1 MLKAAAIGSA
11 AKPTEGGMVFA
22 KMDRT
27 ILA

>member
-11 AKPTEGGMVFA
+11 AKPAEAGMVFA
-22 KMDRT
+22 KMDRA